1 MIKLQ
6 SLTTRESSLEEANV
20 RSPKQSTCT
29 VQGQHRERVTSL
41 WGIGEGSPEGEGS
54 KQRRQ
59 DKVETDPTKHI
70 CAPVRW

>member
-6 SLTTRESSLEEANV
+6 SLITRESSLEEANV
-20 RSPKQSTCT
+20 RSPKQRMCT

-41 WGIGEGSPEGEGS
+41 WGIGEDSPEGEGS

-59 DKVETDPTKHI
+59 EKVGTDLTKHI
-70 CAPVRW
+70 CAPVKW